1 MRSRFKHYEAI
12 HDRLR
17 SLVYSLLPVVCM
29 GLLWTVAWANAYEK
43 RVSEALTRRH
53 PQSASQS
60 AIIDRIWAD
69 RICADRICADRT
81 CVDQIDTREITGAE

>member
-1 MRSRFKHYEAI
+1 LVRSRFKHDEAI

-43 RVSEALTRRH
+43 RVSEALTRH

-60 AIIDRIWAD
+60 AII
-69 RICADRICADRT
+69 DRICADRT